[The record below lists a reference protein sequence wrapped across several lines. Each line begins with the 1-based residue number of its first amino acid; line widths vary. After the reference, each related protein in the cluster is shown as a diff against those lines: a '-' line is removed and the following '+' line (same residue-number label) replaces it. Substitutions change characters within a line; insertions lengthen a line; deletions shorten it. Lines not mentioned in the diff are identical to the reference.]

1 MSLLTVIDDFDL
13 LEDPFEGVDISAL
26 VSSLTLVSH
35 IRVAAR
41 FTTPFEI
48 KFTPYSISTMTMLS
62 GLDTRV
68 DIDLIFG
75 HITCDPMSIVNARM
89 SCVKFRGFYVPKK
102 RKTPKK
108 VFLNQITFD
117 VSISSFRKISVKLFR
132 DGNLQLAGCKSE
144 PEAHVALSKL
154 AQALEGIK
162 DIKQPGHIAL
172 LLSEEEHCRVYE
184 SMGSMEE
191 DTFREYLYK
200 FKGRKPHRDKAWRLY
215 DIPCMKKAVETSKAL
230 QTRPPT
236 VVMINSDFDAGLPI
250 SKEAFVN
257 YLRDEHG
264 VFCRPF
270 CSNHPGANIKYTSN
284 ADCVHG
290 CKTLEEK
297 VTCNALRKRK
307 KRANA
312 CVTVTILAFSTG
324 KIVLTGSRSTNQLD
338 EVYLFLKHVFETGY
352 DRFGLHRP

>member
-1 MSLLTVIDDFDL
+1 
-13 LEDPFEGVDISAL
+13 
-26 VSSLTLVSH
+26 
-35 IRVAAR
+35 
-41 FTTPFEI
+41 
-48 KFTPYSISTMTMLS
+48 MLS

-75 HITCDPMSIVNARM
+75 HIKCNPFNIINARM
-89 SCVKFRGFYVPKK
+89 SAVKFRGFYVPRK

-117 VSISSFRKISVKLFR
+117 VSITSFRKISVKLFR

-144 PEAHVALSKL
+144 SEAHVALAKL
-154 AQALEGIK
+154 AHALDEIK
-162 DIKQPGHIAL
+162 HIRQPGQMEL
-172 LLSEEEHCRVYE
+172 LLSEMEHSQVYQ
-184 SMGSMEE
+184 SLSSMEE
-191 DTFREYLYK
+191 DAFREHLYK
-200 FKGRKPHRDKAWRLY
+200 FKGRKLHRDRGWRLY
-215 DIPCMKKAVETSKAL
+215 NIPYIRKAIESSKIV
-230 QTRPPT
+230 QTRSPT

-257 YLRDEHG
+257 HLRDEHD

-284 ADCVHG
+284 ADCLHG

-312 CVTVTILAFSTG
+312 CVTITILAFSTG
-324 KIVLTGSRSTNQLD
+324 KIIITGSRSINQLE
-338 EVYLFLKHVFETGY
+338 EVYLFLKRVFETGY
-352 DRFGLHRP
+352 ESFRLHRA